1 MMVIGPPEDH
11 PEAITL
17 GLHGATPPHLV
28 EAMAKDVELEL
39 GWGRLI
45 FGQTFADAG
54 TLAETLRR
62 EAPGR
67 RDICIYARESH
78 VVVAGAPSELFI
90 DPSHTYRLRFTDA
103 SDEDTSSPSPVG
115 VTVRPLNDPHDAD
128 SMNRVFVRCG
138 MVPAPVKVI
147 WDNHLHHPAVTYLL
161 AVRDD
166 DGAVVG
172 TVTGVDHELLFSD
185 PEHGS
190 SLWTLAVDPGA
201 GIPGIG
207 IALTRNL
214 AAHFRS
220 AGRAYMDLSVTHDNA
235 AAIRLYEKLGFRRVP
250 VLAIKRKNAINVPL
264 FSPPP
269 ETVDDLNP
277 YARIIA
283 DEAIRR
289 GIWVEVLDA
298 ETGEMRLTHGGRAV
312 ITRESL
318 SEFTSAIAMCR
329 CDDKRLT
336 RRLVSEAGITVPRAR
351 LATFDD
357 DDFEFMKDVGEVVV
371 KPTRGEQGKGITV
384 GVTVEHGA
392 AELAAAIARAREE
405 CHEVLIEQRVNGN
418 DLRLV
423 VIDGRVV
430 AAALRLPP
438 EVIGTGEHTVRDLI
452 VAESRRRSAATAGE
466 SRIPLDALTEATV
479 AEHGWKLDDVLPQGL
494 RLLVRHTANLHQGG
508 TIHDVTPDVNQELC
522 RVAVTA
528 AEAIGIPV
536 TGIDLLVPDVTGQD
550 YAFIEANERPGLA
563 NHEPQPTAAAFIDFL
578 FPGQPGQPFAWTPE
592 ESPRNPDDSVV
603 R

>member
-1 MMVIGPPEDH
+1 MTVIDPSGDH
-11 PEAITL
+11 TEAITL
-17 GLHGATPPHLV
+17 GLHDASPPELV

-45 FGQTFADAG
+45 FGQTFADAHQ
-54 TLAETLRR
+54 LVEALRR
-62 EAPGR
+62 EGPGR

-78 VVVAGAPSELFI
+78 VVVAEAPTELFI
-90 DPSHTYRLRFTDA
+90 DPSHTYRLRFTESTA
-103 SDEDTSSPSPVG
+103 EELSAAPLG
-115 VTVRPLNDPHDAD
+115 VTVRTLNDPVDAD
-128 SMNRVFVRCG
+128 AMNRVYVRCG
-138 MVPAPVKVI
+138 MVPAGVDVI
-147 WDNHLHHPAVTYLL
+147 WNNHLNVPAVTYLL
-161 AVRDD
+161 AVRDA

-185 PEHGS
+185 PEQGS
-190 SLWTLAVDPGA
+190 SLWTLAVDPAA
-201 GIPGIG
+201 GLPGIG
-207 IALTRNL
+207 AALTRAL
-214 AAHFRS
+214 AERFRD
-220 AGRAYMDLSVTHDNA
+220 AGRAYMDLSVAHDNA
-235 AAIRLYEKLGFRRVP
+235 AAIGLYEKLGFVRVP
-250 VLAIKRKNAINVPL
+250 VLAIKRKNAINEPL

-283 DEAIRR
+283 DEALRR

-298 ETGEMRLTHGGRAV
+298 ETGEMRLTHGGRSV
-312 ITRESL
+312 VTRESL
-318 SEFTSAIAMCR
+318 SEYTSAVAMCR

-351 LATFDD
+351 LATFDEGD
-357 DDFEFMKDVGEVVV
+357 YNFLTEVGEVVV

-384 GVTVEHGA
+384 GVTADNGPED
-392 AELAAAIARAREE
+392 LAAALARARQ
-405 CHEVLIEQRVNGN
+405 HYPDVLIEQRVQGD

-430 AAALRLPP
+430 AAALRMPP
-438 EVIGTGEHTVRDLI
+438 EIIGTGEHSIRDLI
-452 VAESRRRSAATAGE
+452 AAESRRRSAATGGE
-466 SRIPLDALTEATV
+466 SRIPLDDLTEATV
-479 AEHGWKLDDVLPQGL
+479 AEAGWSLDDVLPQGSRL
-494 RLLVRHTANLHQGG
+494 RVRRTANLHQGG
-508 TIHDVTPDVNQELC
+508 TIHDVTAVVNQELC

-536 TGIDLLVPDVTGQD
+536 TGIDLLVPDVTGAE

-578 FPGQPGQPFAWTPE
+578 FPGHPGQPAAWTPE
-592 ESPRNPDDSVV
+592 ESRAD
-603 R
+603 RG